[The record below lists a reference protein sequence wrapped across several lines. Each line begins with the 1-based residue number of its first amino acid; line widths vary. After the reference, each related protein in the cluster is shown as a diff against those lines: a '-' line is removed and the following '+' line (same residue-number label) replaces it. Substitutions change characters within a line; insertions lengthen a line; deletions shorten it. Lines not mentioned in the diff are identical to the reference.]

1 MGYFLIVFGFALSLG
16 LIAIYVITHGQETV
30 RSNAKI
36 PEVTMQITKDLI
48 SALNPCKDRFENFVK
63 FYGSKTL
70 TKGQFMGLKN
80 ITQDDKMWVA
90 FRMMREKSVRL
101 CAIEIAKSVL
111 PIFEKEYPNDLR
123 PRKAIEAAETY
134 LENLTE
140 ENRQKVES
148 TYGAAYAAYAAAY
161 AAAAYAAARA
171 ATRAATYAV
180 NATRAATYAV
190 NATNYATYAA
200 AAAASTATAYAA
212 AYAANLPNA
221 EKSIRKIVLKHW
233 KG

>member
-1 MGYFLIVFGFALSLG
+1 MVNMS
-16 LIAIYVITHGQETV
+16 
-30 RSNAKI
+30 K
-36 PEVTMQITKDLI
+36 I

-148 TYGAAYAAYAAAY
+148 TYGAAYAAYYAA
-161 AAAAYAAARA
+161 AAAAYAAANA
-171 ATRAATYAV
+171 PPHAPHTRRH
-180 NATRAATYAV
+180 TRRHLRRQRHNYAV
-190 NATNYATYAA
+190 NATNYAAYYAA
-200 AAAASTATAYAA
+200 AAYAANAA